1 MTGAT
6 GDLTPDD
13 ADQPFVPA
21 EWREVSDPEHQAD
34 LTVSQ
39 ARHAEPDASSAS
51 EAASGAAPRDDGYGS
66 GHGLS
71 ANDPAY
77 RMESRP
83 HDASPQ
89 RAPRR
94 REDDGDAFA
103 DHEEHF

>member
-13 ADQPFVPA
+13 SAEPFVPA

-39 ARHAEPDASSAS
+39 ARHAEPSASSPS

-71 ANDPAY
+71 SNDPAY

-83 HDASPQ
+83 PGAHERP
-89 RAPRR
+89 PRR
-94 REDDGDAFA
+94 REDDGDDFA
-103 DHEEHF
+103 DHEGHF